1 MVLSASQTQTKNNR
15 LGELNLI
22 DPNTP
27 VLIGGGQFTY
37 RGAPEACP
45 PPIGLCARAAEAAL
59 ADSGLNPNVL
69 TEIDGLAVVGFTIDA
84 GGNLS
89 RMPIPKAKNPPK
101 ALAKALGAA
110 PSWQTYTHVGGNT
123 PQALVNEAAE
133 RIAKGDNKLV
143 LLAGAEF
150 LGSLMKLVQAGQF
163 DALKAHKIDDE
174 EAPAMFGDGR
184 DGCTAYE
191 ARHGLEFPTNVYPM
205 FENAHRAN
213 LGSSLEDHSAAM
225 AALFA
230 PFTEVAAQNPYAWFP
245 QAQTAEA
252 LVTPSASNR
261 MIGFPYPKRLN
272 AIIQVD
278 QSAAVLMASYA
289 HAKALGVPDAQMV
302 FLHGCAD
309 TIEKWNVLDRVDYHS
324 SPAMRVGV
332 REAFAMAG
340 KSVADMAF
348 FDLYSCF
355 PVAVEIAAK
364 EMGLATDDPRGL
376 TLTGGLPYFGGPGN
390 NYSMHGIVEMLHRC
404 RKEPEAFGFL
414 NANGWFLTKHAFG
427 IYSCQPTKG
436 AWARPSKS
444 SYQGEIDAMAAPE
457 VTETPAGTA
466 TIETYTVIHA
476 REGMRMG
483 IVIGRDEAGRR
494 FVANTPKGDTDIMA
508 DLESRES
515 VGRKGQVVHDGD
527 RNIFT
532 PEEFL

>member
-1 MVLSASQTQTKNNR
+1 M
-15 LGELNLI
+15 I

-37 RGAPEACP
+37 RGAPESCP

-59 ADSGLNPNVL
+59 ADSGLNQQIL
-69 TEIDGLAVVGFTIDA
+69 TQIDGLAVVGFTIDA

-101 ALAKALGAA
+101 ALAKALGAS
-110 PSWQTYTHVGGNT
+110 PVWQTYTHVGGNT

-150 LGSLMKLVQAGQF
+150 LGSMMKLVQASNFGPLAAYQV
-163 DALKAHKIDDE
+163 DDE

-184 DGCTAYE
+184 DGCSPYE

-205 FENAHRAN
+205 FENAYRAN
-213 LGSSLEDHSAAM
+213 LGRSLEAHSTAM
-225 AALFA
+225 GALFA

-245 QAQTAEA
+245 QAQTAET

-261 MIGFPYPKRLN
+261 MVGFPYPKRLN

-289 HAKALGVPDAQMV
+289 HAKSLGVSESQMV

-340 KSVADMAF
+340 KSLADMSF

-390 NYSMHGIVEMLHRC
+390 NYSMHGIVEMIHRC
-404 RKEPEAFGFL
+404 RKKPEAFGFL

-427 IYSCQPTKG
+427 IYSNRPTEG
-436 AWARPSKS
+436 AWARKPKK
-444 SYQGEIDAMAAPE
+444 SYQGEIDAMASPE
-457 VTETPAGTA
+457 VTETPTGAA

-494 FVANTPKGDTDIMA
+494 FVANTPKGDIDIMA
-508 DLESRES
+508 DLEGRES
-515 VGRKGQVVHDGD
+515 VGREGQVVHDGE

-532 PEEFL
+532 PQEFLGSVV

>member
-1 MVLSASQTQTKNNR
+1 MS
-15 LGELNLI
+15 
-22 DPNTP
+22 
-27 VLIGGGQFTY
+27 
-37 RGAPEACP
+37 
-45 PPIGLCARAAEAAL
+45 
-59 ADSGLNPNVL
+59 
-69 TEIDGLAVVGFTIDA
+69 
-84 GGNLS
+84 
-89 RMPIPKAKNPPK
+89 
-101 ALAKALGAA
+101 
-110 PSWQTYTHVGGNT
+110 
-123 PQALVNEAAE
+123 
-133 RIAKGDNKLV
+133 
-143 LLAGAEF
+143 
-150 LGSLMKLVQAGQF
+150 
-163 DALKAHKIDDE
+163 
-174 EAPAMFGDGR
+174 
-184 DGCTAYE
+184 
-191 ARHGLEFPTNVYPM
+191 
-205 FENAHRAN
+205 
-213 LGSSLEDHSAAM
+213 
-225 AALFA
+225 
-230 PFTEVAAQNPYAWFP
+230 
-245 QAQTAEA
+245 
-252 LVTPSASNR
+252 
-261 MIGFPYPKRLN
+261 
-272 AIIQVD
+272 
-278 QSAAVLMASYA
+278 SYA

-390 NYSMHGIVEMLHRC
+390 NYSMHGIVEMIHRC
-404 RKEPEAFGFL
+404 HKEPEAYGFL

-427 IYSCQPTKG
+427 IYSSQPTSG

-508 DLESRES
+508 DLERRDS